1 MKRAFCLIVVLAL
14 FLILISPQTYAQD
27 NGSVKE
33 RKFEVGGDI
42 STVTFGSGITEL
54 GVGGRFTYN
63 LNSHVALE
71 AAGYYFPN
79 NCNFCGRN
87 SGRVSEGLFGVKI
100 GKRFNKWGIFGKVR
114 PGVLSFSK
122 GQFDIVALTS
132 STVPLS
138 FVTVEKRLNTFAIDV
153 GGVLE
158 FYPTKRIITRMDF
171 GVTGNH
177 YGSRTTN
184 FPVLDPVTGT
194 YSLRPFTTPAQN
206 LGTLQ
211 LTFGI
216 GYRF

>member
-1 MKRAFCLIVVLAL
+1 MKREFLSLVIIAV
-14 FLILISPQTYAQD
+14 FLILISPQTNAQD
-27 NGSVKE
+27 NGSVKD

-42 STVTFGSGITEL
+42 STVTFGSGTTDL

-100 GKRFNKWGIFGKVR
+100 GKRFDKWGIFGKVR
-114 PGVLSFSK
+114 PGVVSFSK
-122 GQFDIVALTS
+122 GKFDIVSLTS

-138 FVTVEKRLNTFAIDV
+138 FVTVEKRLTNFALDV

-171 GVTGNH
+171 G
-177 YGSRTTN
+177 TTIDHTRPQTIN
-184 FPVLDPVTGT
+184 FPAFDPVTGT

-206 LGTLQ
+206 RGTLQ

>member
-1 MKRAFCLIVVLAL
+1 MKREFFSLVIIAV
-14 FLILISPQTYAQD
+14 FLILISPQTNAQD
-27 NGSVKE
+27 NGSVKD

-122 GQFDIVALTS
+122 GQFDIVSLTS

>member
-1 MKRAFCLIVVLAL
+1 MKRDSFSLVIITV
-14 FLILISPQTYAQD
+14 FLILISSQTNAQD
-27 NGSVKE
+27 NGSVKD

-42 STVTFGSGITEL
+42 STVTFGSGTTDL
-54 GVGGRFTYN
+54 GLGGRFTYN

-100 GKRFNKWGIFGKVR
+100 GKRFDKWGIFGKVR
-114 PGVLSFSK
+114 PGVVSFSK
-122 GQFDIVALTS
+122 GKFDIVSLTS

-138 FVTVEKRLNTFAIDV
+138 FVTVEKRLTNFALDV

-171 GVTGNH
+171 G
-177 YGSRTTN
+177 TTIDHTRPQTIN
-184 FPVLDPVTGT
+184 YPAFDPVTET

-206 LGTLQ
+206 RGTLQ

>member
-1 MKRAFCLIVVLAL
+1 MKREFFSLVIIAV
-14 FLILISPQTYAQD
+14 FLILISPQTNAQD
-27 NGSVKE
+27 NGSVKD
-33 RKFEVGGDI
+33 RKFEVGGDF

-87 SGRVSEGLFGVKI
+87 SGRVSEGLFGVKV
-100 GKRFNKWGIFGKVR
+100 GKRFNKWGIFAKVR
-114 PGVLSFSK
+114 PGIVSFSK
-122 GQFDIVALTS
+122 GQFDIVSLTS

-138 FVTVEKRLNTFAIDV
+138 FVTSEKRLNTFALDV

-171 GVTGNH
+171 GLTTNH

-184 FPVLDPVTGT
+184 SLVFDPVTNT
-194 YSLRPFTTPAQN
+194 YSLRPSTIPSQN

-211 LTFGI
+211 LMFGV

>member
-1 MKRAFCLIVVLAL
+1 MRREFLSLVIIAA
-14 FLILISPQTYAQD
+14 FLILISPHTNAQD
-27 NGSVKE
+27 NGSVKD

-42 STVTFGSGITEL
+42 STVTFGSGVTEL

-100 GKRFNKWGIFGKVR
+100 GKRFDKWGIFGKVR
-114 PGVLSFSK
+114 PGVVSFSK
-122 GQFDIVALTS
+122 GDFDIVSLTS

-138 FVTVEKRLNTFAIDV
+138 FVTVEKRLTNFALDV

-171 GVTGNH
+171 G
-177 YGSRTTN
+177 TTLDHTRPQTIN
-184 FPVLDPVTGT
+184 FPAFDPVTGT
-194 YSLRPFTTPAQN
+194 YSLRPFATPAQN
-206 LGTLQ
+206 RGTVQ